1 MNIVVVGCGRAGSVL
16 SNLLSLEGHSVVVID
31 TSEERFNDLNN
42 QFSGITILGS
52 GMDLSVLREA
62 NTHNAD
68 IFVAITGN
76 DNLNLVSAQIAKK
89 IFDVHRV
96 LARVEN
102 LQKIDAYRH
111 YELEIV
117 SATNLL
123 AEHLAEMINPVRD
136 TNFSARE
143 TQNL

>member
-1 MNIVVVGCGRAGSVL
+1 MNVVVVGCGRAGSAL

-31 TSEERFNDLNN
+31 TSKERFSALND
-42 QFSGITILGS
+42 QFSGITIFGS
-52 GMDLSVLREA
+52 GMDLSALREA
-62 NTHNAD
+62 NIHSAD
-68 IFVAITGN
+68 IFIAVTGN

-89 IFDVHRV
+89 IFNVPRV

-102 LQKIDAYRH
+102 AQKRDAYRH

-123 AEHLAEMINPVRD
+123 AEHLAEMIKTPLNRRSQMA
-136 TNFSARE
+136 NG
-143 TQNL
+143 